1 MTTFQKV
8 ALGSLV
14 QVVRGI
20 SYKSSELSDGDRGL
34 PMVNLR
40 NVGKGGG
47 FRADGLK
54 RYTGRYK
61 PSQVLEAGDL
71 VLANTDLSKAKDVLG
86 STFLLPASIA
96 GAVLSL
102 DLSKLVPDESVI
114 DKRFLNYFLHSPTA
128 RSFMK
133 EHGQGITVTHLRMSA
148 LPNLEVPVPPLDE
161 QKRIVEALDGHLS
174 RLDKTLADLE
184 ERASQIEKLTESFRY
199 SVVTGSYSDAAIP
212 FSVTTLGKVAKWSS
226 GGTPQSGNPKYYGGE
241 IPWCVIG
248 DLTESKVSSTAKSIT
263 EAGLASSSAKIVPSG
278 TVLLAMYGAS
288 IGRTG
293 IAAVQ
298 MATNQA
304 VACANPFE
312 GIDAEYL
319 LLFLQ
324 SQKRMFVNAGKGGAQ
339 PNISQTIIK
348 DWAIT
353 LPPLNEQKRLISEVV
368 QHQESTQRLKLQNLS
383 MKNELLLL
391 RKSVLNAAF
400 TGHLEI

>member
-14 QVVRGI
+14 RVVRGI

-161 QKRIVEALDGHLS
+161 QKRIVEALDQQLS
-174 RLDKTLADLE
+174 RLDKAKGNLKSAEL
-184 ERASQIEKLTESFRY
+184 QIESFRAHALERCSGAASVGITDEWERKTFGDVATIDSDLRSVEGLGHLPHIAPNNIEKGTGVLLDFKSVEEDGMRSAKNYFRPGQIIY
-199 SVVTGSYSDAAIP
+199 SKIRPYLNKVVLVDFEGLCSADMYPISTNQNIKWLFYTMLSNSFVREASASQNRTVLPKINANSLRQIEIMVPNAKTQARLVMETEANLDALGRMRSTVIESLQMIEDLRT
-212 FSVTTLGKVAKWSS
+212 SVLYRAF
-226 GGTPQSGNPKYYGGE
+226 SGNIK
-241 IPWCVIG
+241 
-248 DLTESKVSSTAKSIT
+248 
-263 EAGLASSSAKIVPSG
+263 EA
-278 TVLLAMYGAS
+278 
-288 IGRTG
+288 
-293 IAAVQ
+293 
-298 MATNQA
+298 
-304 VACANPFE
+304 
-312 GIDAEYL
+312 
-319 LLFLQ
+319 
-324 SQKRMFVNAGKGGAQ
+324 
-339 PNISQTIIK
+339 
-348 DWAIT
+348 
-353 LPPLNEQKRLISEVV
+353 
-368 QHQESTQRLKLQNLS
+368 LS
-383 MKNELLLL
+383 
-391 RKSVLNAAF
+391 
-400 TGHLEI
+400 